1 MDKKKSNVPIDT
13 DILINLFDK
22 NKKNYQIAQNAFYG
36 FSDRNEE
43 PCISI
48 ITEIEIIQGAKN
60 NEDKN
65 RILKSIESFNTIL
78 LFDNVCSLTKD
89 LIITYSSSHGLLM
102 ADAFIA
108 ATALN
113 LDIELFTF
121 NKKDFR
127 FIKDL
132 KLYAP

>member
-1 MDKKKSNVPIDT
+1 MDKKKSSVLIDT
-13 DILINLFDK
+13 DVLINFFDK
-22 NKKNYQIAQNAFYG
+22 NKNFNQVAANAFYG
-36 FSDRNEE
+36 FSNSNIE

-48 ITEIEIIQGAKN
+48 IAIIEMIQGTKTRV
-60 NEDKN
+60 DKN
-65 RILKSIESFNTIL
+65 RILKQLEP
-78 LFDNVCSLTKD
+78 FDSVFLSDEICTVTKD
-89 LIITYSSSHGLLM
+89 LIITYSSSHGLLI

-113 LDIELFTF
+113 LEVQLFTF

-132 KLYAP
+132 KLYEP